1 MLGVLVNAVAVLIGG
16 LIGCFLKK
24 GFPKRVA
31 DAILFALGL
40 CIVYIGIDGMFEG
53 SNPLILIVA
62 IAIGT
67 AIGTALDLDGRI
79 HRTAHR
85 IESRFRKA
93 ESDSPSLADG
103 MVSGSLLFC
112 VGAMTIVG
120 SLNAGFGDHT
130 MLFIKSALDF
140 VSAMMLSVTLGA
152 GVMLSSIMIF
162 LLQGALA
169 LLAVFI
175 RPYMGDALIGELT
188 CIGSL
193 MVTVIGLNMAGITKA
208 KVADF
213 LPALVLVPL
222 FYWLFGL
229 IPGLS

>member
-1 MLGVLVNAVAVLIGG
+1 MLGVLVNTVAVLLGG

-53 SNPLILIVA
+53 SSPLILIVS
-62 IAIGT
+62 IALGT
-67 AIGTALDLDGRI
+67 AIGTALDLDGKIR
-79 HRTAHR
+79 RAAHR
-85 IESRFRKA
+85 IETRFRK
-93 ESDSPSLADG
+93 ESGEGPSLADG

-152 GVMLSSIMIF
+152 GVMLSSVVVF
-162 LLQGALA
+162 VLQGTLA
-169 LLAVFI
+169 LLAVLI

-188 CIGSL
+188 CTGSL
-193 MVTVIGLNMAGITKA
+193 MIVMIGLNMAGITKA
-208 KVADF
+208 KVADL
-213 LPALVLVPL
+213 LPALALVPL
-222 FYWLFGL
+222 VYWLFGF

>member
-1 MLGVLVNAVAVLIGG
+1 MLGVLVNTVAVLLGG

-53 SNPLILIVA
+53 SNSLILIVS

-79 HRTAHR
+79 HRAAHHV
-85 IESRFRKA
+85 EARFKKTDG
-93 ESDSPSLADG
+93 SGPSLADG

-130 MLFIKSALDF
+130 MLFVKSALDF
-140 VSAMMLSVTLGA
+140 VAAMMLSVTLGA
-152 GVMLSSIMIF
+152 GVMLSAITVF

-175 RPYMGDALIGELT
+175 RPYMGEALIGELT
-188 CIGSL
+188 CTGSL
-193 MVTVIGLNMAGITKA
+193 MIVIIGLNMAGITKA

-222 FYWLFGL
+222 FYWLFGM
-229 IPGLS
+229 IPGLT